1 MDLRA
6 AAGRMAHHLR
16 HLPALLGVLLLI
28 GAVYAVQKEFRHLRL
43 EDVSAALD
51 AIPRRSL
58 VLSFLLTVVSY
69 GVLTL
74 YDRLGTIYAG
84 HRVRYRRVAF
94 ASFCAYALSHNLGF
108 NALSAAA
115 VRYRL
120 YAHWG
125 MTPGQIA
132 RTAAFCSLTFMFG
145 GLTLGGAILLLEPR
159 SLPLFGGLLPVAML
173 RAVGIALWGIV
184 LAYVTLSRFVTSV
197 RLFGHEIGLPGL
209 RMALMQVALA
219 TCDVSITASI
229 FYTLLPATDRPGAVL
244 TFPIFIGIYVTSYS
258 AGVLAS
264 LPGGIGVFDTA
275 ILFGLEPYLPAP
287 TVLGA
292 IVVFRLYYYIIPLFL
307 AGTLFTGNELLLRGG
322 ALLKSPVAV
331 GSAQALARWNEPDFA
346 VAAAIG
352 TVVLS
357 GIMLLGLGVVAPHP
371 DFSWLDPD
379 YADIATQAGQFIP
392 SLIGAGLVVLA
403 IGLSHRVNLAW
414 GVTVL
419 LLVAGAAF
427 AAAQGERLWVA
438 GVLVV
443 TTLLIVPLRA
453 SFYRHARL
461 LAGPLEPAT
470 ALYLLSL
477 VVCLLALTS
486 LRQHVRALPNNAWWS
501 VVLSPDLPNSLRV
514 SVAASVVLASLAIW
528 RLVRPGRVTFH
539 PWNAEAR
546 LRMARFGPL
555 PPTGA
560 DGVVWGE
567 AERAGIA
574 FRRCGRVLLGLGDP
588 AGAVADQ
595 VSAIWRLRDLA
606 QQEGLDP
613 AIWRAGPGLL
623 KVYGDIGLTALPL
636 GADGLPL
643 PEAASDTPAAE
654 QYLVCVAERDMTAL
668 LSLLPTLAL
677 ADAAV

>member
-1 MDLRA
+1 MTLRA
-6 AAGRMAHHLR
+6 AAARMAHHLR

-58 VLSFLLTVVSY
+58 LLSFLLTVLSY

-84 HRVRYRRVAF
+84 HKVPYRRVAF

-145 GLTLGGAILLLEPR
+145 GLVLGGAILLLEPQ
-159 SLPLFGGLLPVAML
+159 SLPLFGNILPVAML
-173 RAVGIALWGIV
+173 RAVGIALWGVV
-184 LAYVTLSRFVTSV
+184 LTYVTLSRIVTRV

-209 RMALMQVALA
+209 RMALMQVLLA

-229 FYTLLPATDRPGAVL
+229 FYTLLPATDRPGAIL

-287 TVLGA
+287 TILGA

-322 ALLKSPVAV
+322 ALMRSPVALR
-331 GSAQALARWNEPDFA
+331 GAQALARWNEPDFA
-346 VAAAIG
+346 VAAATG

-357 GIMLLGLGVVAPHP
+357 GVMLLGVGVVAPHT
-371 DFSWLDPD
+371 DFSW
-379 YADIATQAGQFIP
+379 
-392 SLIGAGLVVLA
+392 
-403 IGLSHRVNLAW
+403 
-414 GVTVL
+414 
-419 LLVAGAAF
+419 
-427 AAAQGERLWVA
+427 
-438 GVLVV
+438 
-443 TTLLIVPLRA
+443 
-453 SFYRHARL
+453 
-461 LAGPLEPAT
+461 
-470 ALYLLSL
+470 
-477 VVCLLALTS
+477 
-486 LRQHVRALPNNAWWS
+486 
-501 VVLSPDLPNSLRV
+501 
-514 SVAASVVLASLAIW
+514 
-528 RLVRPGRVTFH
+528 
-539 PWNAEAR
+539 
-546 LRMARFGPL
+546 
-555 PPTGA
+555 
-560 DGVVWGE
+560 
-567 AERAGIA
+567 
-574 FRRCGRVLLGLGDP
+574 
-588 AGAVADQ
+588 
-595 VSAIWRLRDLA
+595 
-606 QQEGLDP
+606 
-613 AIWRAGPGLL
+613 
-623 KVYGDIGLTALPL
+623 
-636 GADGLPL
+636 
-643 PEAASDTPAAE
+643 
-654 QYLVCVAERDMTAL
+654 
-668 LSLLPTLAL
+668 
-677 ADAAV
+677 

>member
-1 MDLRA
+1 MTLRA
-6 AAGRMAHHLR
+6 AAARMAHHLR
-16 HLPALLGVLLLI
+16 HLPALLGMLLLV

-58 VLSFLLTVVSY
+58 VLSFLITVLSY

-84 HRVRYRRVAF
+84 HKVPYRRVAF

-145 GLTLGGAILLLEPR
+145 GLVLGGAILLLEPQ
-159 SLPLFGGLLPVAML
+159 SLPLFGHL
-173 RAVGIALWGIV
+173 
-184 LAYVTLSRFVTSV
+184 
-197 RLFGHEIGLPGL
+197 IGLPGL
-209 RMALMQVALA
+209 RMALMQVLLA

-229 FYTLLPATDRPGAVL
+229 FYTLLPATDRPDAVL

-322 ALLKSPVAV
+322 ALMRSPVAIR
-331 GSAQALARWNEPDFA
+331 GAQALARWNEPDFA
-346 VAAAIG
+346 VAAATG

-357 GIMLLGLGVVAPHP
+357 GVMLLGVGVVAPHT

-379 YADIATQAGQFIP
+379 YADIVTQAGQFIP

-414 GVTVL
+414 GATML

-427 AAAQGERLWVA
+427 AAAQQGERLWIA

-443 TTLLIVPLRA
+443 TTLLIAPLRT
-453 SFYRHARL
+453 SFYRRARL
-461 LAGPLEPAT
+461 LAGPLEPST
-470 ALYLLSL
+470 ALYLL
-477 VVCLLALTS
+477 A
-486 LRQHVRALPNNAWWS
+486 
-501 VVLSPDLPNSLRV
+501 
-514 SVAASVVLASLAIW
+514 
-528 RLVRPGRVTFH
+528 
-539 PWNAEAR
+539 
-546 LRMARFGPL
+546 
-555 PPTGA
+555 
-560 DGVVWGE
+560 
-567 AERAGIA
+567 
-574 FRRCGRVLLGLGDP
+574 
-588 AGAVADQ
+588 
-595 VSAIWRLRDLA
+595 
-606 QQEGLDP
+606 
-613 AIWRAGPGLL
+613 
-623 KVYGDIGLTALPL
+623 
-636 GADGLPL
+636 
-643 PEAASDTPAAE
+643 
-654 QYLVCVAERDMTAL
+654 
-668 LSLLPTLAL
+668 
-677 ADAAV
+677 